1 MTKVFCLLLA
11 AGSGSRFGADKPKQY
26 MQLANGKTI
35 LENSLATLSQTFPKS
50 QILLLISPKDEY
62 FANLNLDAY
71 NFEVVKGG
79 KERRDTV
86 LNGLQYL
93 QKQGQAQRQD
103 WVLVQDA
110 ARTLTSQADIEN
122 LLQQIQTSQ
131 VGGILAKPITD
142 TVKFSEDNIH
152 SEKTLD
158 RNNLW
163 VAQTPQ
169 VFRFGLLLE
178 SLQNSLQQGLE
189 LTDEASCIEVSG
201 YKPILVKSEQEN
213 FKITLQ
219 EDLKLANFILQT
231 REDYKNRQ
239 A

>member
-163 VAQTPQ
+163 AAQTPQ
-169 VFRFGLLLE
+169 VFRFGLLFE

-189 LTDEASCIEVSG
+189 ITDEASCIEVSG

-219 EDLKLANFILQT
+219 EDLNLANFILQT
-231 REDYKNRQ
+231 RKVDKNN
-239 A
+239 

>member
-35 LENSLATLSQTFPKS
+35 LENSLATLSQTLPKS

-142 TVKFSEDNIH
+142 TVKFSADNIH

-163 VAQTPQ
+163 AAQTPQ

-189 LTDEASCIEVSG
+189 ITDEASCIEVSG

-219 EDLKLANFILQT
+219 EDLNLANFILQT
-231 REDYKNRQ
+231 RKVDKNN
-239 A
+239 

>member
-71 NFEVVKGG
+71 TFEVVKGG

-163 VAQTPQ
+163 AAQTPQ
-169 VFRFGLLLE
+169 VFRFGLLFE

-189 LTDEASCIEVSG
+189 ITDEASCIEVSG

-219 EDLKLANFILQT
+219 EDLNLANFILQT
-231 REDYKNRQ
+231 RKVDKNN
-239 A
+239 

>member
-35 LENSLATLSQTFPKS
+35 LENSLATLSQTLPKS

-142 TVKFSEDNIH
+142 TVKFSADNIH

-163 VAQTPQ
+163 AAQTPQ
-169 VFRFGLLLE
+169 VFRFGLLFE

-189 LTDEASCIEVSG
+189 ITDEASCIEVSG
-201 YKPILVKSEQEN
+201 CKPILVKSKQEN

-219 EDLKLANFILQT
+219 EDLNLANFILQT
-231 REDYKNRQ
+231 RKVDKNN
-239 A
+239 